1 MVLSSNYSR
10 VNFERVMIHWKG
22 PTQKNLIGMKKKK
35 NKIIIIVHRRRQ
47 EHKQAAFIL
56 SPLHDAFFEKKK

>member
-10 VNFERVMIHWKG
+10 VNFEGVIIHWKG
-22 PTQKNLIGMKKKK
+22 PTQKNLIGRKKK

-47 EHKQAAFIL
+47 EHEQVAFIL
-56 SPLHDAFFEKKK
+56 SPLHDAFFENKK